1 MHHNDHATFNRYGMP
16 TGARMIKANDR
27 RHDGRTNI
35 VTFGGHAET
44 RDLTFEDLPM
54 RLFRPGHPNP

>member
-1 MHHNDHATFNRYGMP
+1 
-16 TGARMIKANDR
+16 MIKANDR